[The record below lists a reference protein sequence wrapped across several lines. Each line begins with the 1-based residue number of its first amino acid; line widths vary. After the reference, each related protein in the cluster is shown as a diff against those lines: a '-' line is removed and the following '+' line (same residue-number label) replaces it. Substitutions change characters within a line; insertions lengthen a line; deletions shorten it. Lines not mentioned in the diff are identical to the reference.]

1 MSRGMIGFDGEAFT
15 IALKGDTSAYGALSA
30 NQKIAHEFE
39 HGRQILDG
47 ELSFH
52 KHECYL

>member
-1 MSRGMIGFDGEAFT
+1 MIGFDGEAFT